1 MSQETGA
8 ARDLDPFDLPEW
20 LGAEPVV
27 WTPDGGIHD
36 RHLVTGTLSGAQP
49 GPAERG
55 AGDGRSLACALL
67 AVDEAYPVTVADD
80 DLRHMAHQAWRYG
93 EVLLVTLDG
102 RMTLAVPG
110 VSFTADLVLDA
121 LARFAKAV
129 GARPESF
136 SVLLR
141 LGG

>member
-1 MSQETGA
+1 M
-8 ARDLDPFDLPEW
+8 RPLDPFDLPDW
-20 LGAEPVV
+20 LGVAEVT
-27 WTPDGGIHD
+27 WRAHDGLRTGA
-36 RHLVTGTLSGAQP
+36 LVTGVLEAADVEP
-49 GPAERG
+49 VPC
-55 AGDGRSLACALL
+55 DLL
-67 AVDEAYPVTVADD
+67 AVDEAYPEPVADD
-80 DLRHMAHQAWRYG
+80 DLRHLAHQAWRYG
-93 EVLLVTLDG
+93 EVLLVTLDD

-110 VSFTADLVLDA
+110 TSFTADLVLDA

>member
-1 MSQETGA
+1 
-8 ARDLDPFDLPEW
+8 
-20 LGAEPVV
+20 
-27 WTPDGGIHD
+27 
-36 RHLVTGTLSGAQP
+36 
-49 GPAERG
+49 
-55 AGDGRSLACALL
+55 
-67 AVDEAYPVTVADD
+67 
-80 DLRHMAHQAWRYG
+80 MAHQAWKYG
-93 EVLLVTLDG
+93 EVLLVTLDD

-110 VSFTADLVLDA
+110 TSFTADLVLDA

>member
-1 MSQETGA
+1 MSRQTGA

-27 WTPDGGIHD
+27 WTPEGGIHD
-36 RHLVTGTLSGAQP
+36 RYLVTGALSTD
-49 GPAERG
+49 E
-55 AGDGRSLACALL
+55 RSLPCALL
-67 AVDEAYPVTVADD
+67 AVDEAYPEPVADD
-80 DLRHMAHQAWRYG
+80 DLRHMAHQAWKYG
-93 EVLLVTLDG
+93 EVLLVSLDD

-110 VSFTADLVLDA
+110 TSFTADLVLDA

>member
-1 MSQETGA
+1 MSRHTGA

-27 WTPDGGIHD
+27 WTPRSGIHD
-36 RHLVTGTLSGAQP
+36 RHLVVGALSAVDP
-49 GPAERG
+49 EE
-55 AGDGRSLACALL
+55 RSLPCALL
-67 AVDEAYPVTVADD
+67 AVDEAYPEPVADD
-80 DLRHMAHQAWRYG
+80 ALRHLAHQAWKYG
-93 EVLLVTLDG
+93 EVLLVTLDD

-110 VSFTADLVLDA
+110 TSFTADLVLDA

>member
-1 MSQETGA
+1 MSRQTGA

-27 WTPDGGIHD
+27 WTPESGIHD
-36 RHLVTGTLSGAQP
+36 RHLVPGALSP
-49 GPAERG
+49 VDPAER
-55 AGDGRSLACALL
+55 SLPCALL
-67 AVDEAYPVTVADD
+67 AVDEAYPEPVADD
-80 DLRHMAHQAWRYG
+80 DLRHMAHQAWKYG
-93 EVLLVTLDG
+93 EVLLVTLDD

-110 VSFTADLVLDA
+110 TSFTADLVLDA

>member
-1 MSQETGA
+1 M
-8 ARDLDPFDLPEW
+8 
-20 LGAEPVV
+20 V
-27 WTPDGGIHD
+27 WTPEGGIHD
-36 RHLVTGTLSGAQP
+36 RHLVTGAL
-49 GPAERG
+49 G
-55 AGDGRSLACALL
+55 AGDPRTGTPCPAHLL
-67 AVDEAYPVTVADD
+67 AVDEAYPEPVADD

-93 EVLLVTLDG
+93 EVLLVTLDD

-110 VSFTADLVLDA
+110 TSFTADLVLDA

-129 GARPESF
+129 GAEPESF

>member
-1 MSQETGA
+1 MSRQTGA
-8 ARDLDPFDLPEW
+8 VRDLDPFDLPDW
-20 LGAEPVV
+20 LGSEPVI
-27 WTPDGGIHD
+27 WTPEGGIHD
-36 RHLVTGTLSGAQP
+36 RHLVTGALSP
-49 GPAERG
+49 VDPAERF
-55 AGDGRSLACALL
+55 LPCALL
-67 AVDEAYPVTVADD
+67 AVDEAYPEPVADD
-80 DLRHMAHQAWRYG
+80 ELRHMAHQAWKYG
-93 EVLLVTLDG
+93 EVRLVNLDD

-110 VSFTADLVLDA
+110 TSFTADLVLDA

>member
-1 MSQETGA
+1 MSRPPGA

-20 LGAEPVV
+20 LGAEPVI
-27 WTPDGGIHD
+27 WTPEGGIHD
-36 RHLVTGTLSGAQP
+36 RHLVAGAL
-49 GPAERG
+49 G
-55 AGDGRSLACALL
+55 AGDPADGRSLPCALL
-67 AVDEAYPVTVADD
+67 SVDEAYPEPVADD
-80 DLRHMAHQAWRYG
+80 DLRHMAHQAWKYG
-93 EVLLVTLDG
+93 EVLLVTLDD
-102 RMTLAVPG
+102 RMTLVVPG
-110 VSFTADLVLDA
+110 TSFTADLVLDA

>member
-1 MSQETGA
+1 MSRHTGA

-27 WTPDGGIHD
+27 WTPESGIHD
-36 RHLVTGTLSGAQP
+36 RHLVTGGLS
-49 GPAERG
+49 
-55 AGDGRSLACALL
+55 AGERSLPCALL
-67 AVDEAYPVTVADD
+67 AVDEAYPEPVADD
-80 DLRHMAHQAWRYG
+80 DLRHMAHQAWKYG
-93 EVLLVTLDG
+93 EVLLVTLDD

-110 VSFTADLVLDA
+110 TSFTADLVLDA

>member
-1 MSQETGA
+1 VADLMSRQTGA

-27 WTPDGGIHD
+27 WTPEGGIHD
-36 RHLVTGTLSGAQP
+36 RHLVTGELSG
-49 GPAERG
+49 GE
-55 AGDGRSLACALL
+55 RSLSCALL
-67 AVDEAYPVTVADD
+67 AVDETYPEPVADD
-80 DLRHMAHQAWRYG
+80 DLRHLAHQAWKYG
-93 EVLLVTLDG
+93 EVLLVTLDD
-102 RMTLAVPG
+102 RLTLAVPG
-110 VSFTADLVLDA
+110 TSFTADLVLDA

>member
-1 MSQETGA
+1 VADLMSRQTGA

-27 WTPDGGIHD
+27 WTPESGIHD
-36 RHLVTGTLSGAQP
+36 RHLVTGALS
-49 GPAERG
+49 
-55 AGDGRSLACALL
+55 AGERSLPCALL
-67 AVDEAYPVTVADD
+67 AVDEAYPEPVADD
-80 DLRHMAHQAWRYG
+80 DLRHMAHQAWKYG
-93 EVLLVTLDG
+93 EVLLVTLDD

-110 VSFTADLVLDA
+110 TSFTADLVLDA

>member
-1 MSQETGA
+1 MGTETGA

-27 WTPDGGIHD
+27 WTPERGIHD
-36 RHLVTGTLSGAQP
+36 RHLVPGELS
-49 GPAERG
+49 
-55 AGDGRSLACALL
+55 AGDGRSLPCALL
-67 AVDEAYPVTVADD
+67 AVDEAYPEPVAGD
-80 DLRHMAHQAWRYG
+80 DLRHRAHQAWRYG
-93 EVLLVTLDG
+93 EVLLVLLDD

-110 VSFTADLVLDA
+110 TSFTAELVLES
-121 LARFAKAV
+121 LTRLAKAV

>member
-1 MSQETGA
+1 MSRPTGA

-27 WTPDGGIHD
+27 WTPEGGIHD
-36 RHLVTGTLSGAQP
+36 RHLVTGAL
-49 GPAERG
+49 G
-55 AGDGRSLACALL
+55 AGDPADGHSLPCALL
-67 AVDEAYPVTVADD
+67 AVDEAYPEPVADD
-80 DLRHMAHQAWRYG
+80 DLRHMAHQAWKYG
-93 EVLLVTLDG
+93 EVLLVTL
-102 RMTLAVPG
+102 AVPG
-110 VSFTADLVLDA
+110 TSFTADLVLDA

>member
-1 MSQETGA
+1 MSRQPGA

-27 WTPDGGIHD
+27 WTPEGGIHD
-36 RHLVTGTLSGAQP
+36 RHLVTGALSA
-49 GPAERG
+49 AER
-55 AGDGRSLACALL
+55 SLPCALL
-67 AVDEAYPVTVADD
+67 AVDEAYPEPVADD
-80 DLRHMAHQAWRYG
+80 DLRHMAHQAWKYG
-93 EVLLVTLDG
+93 EVLLVTLDD

-110 VSFTADLVLDA
+110 TSFTADLVLDA

>member
-1 MSQETGA
+1 MSTQTGA
-8 ARDLDPFDLPEW
+8 VRDLDPFDLPEW

-27 WTPDGGIHD
+27 WTPEGGIHD
-36 RHLVTGTLSGAQP
+36 RHLITG
-49 GPAERG
+49 
-55 AGDGRSLACALL
+55 SLAATDRLSLPCALL
-67 AVDEAYPVTVADD
+67 AVDEAFPEPVADD

-93 EVLLVTLDG
+93 EVLLITLDG
-102 RMTLAVPG
+102 RLTLAVPG
-110 VSFTADLVLDA
+110 TSFTADLVLDVV
-121 LARFAKAV
+121 ARFAKAV

>member
-1 MSQETGA
+1 MSRQTGA

-27 WTPDGGIHD
+27 WTPESGIHD
-36 RHLVTGTLSGAQP
+36 RHLVTGGLS
-49 GPAERG
+49 
-55 AGDGRSLACALL
+55 AGERSLPCALL
-67 AVDEAYPVTVADD
+67 AVDEAYPEPVADD
-80 DLRHMAHQAWRYG
+80 DLRHMAHQAWKYG
-93 EVLLVTLDG
+93 EVLLVTLDD

-110 VSFTADLVLDA
+110 TSFTADLVLDA

-129 GARPESF
+129 GARPEAF

>member
-1 MSQETGA
+1 MSRQTGA
-8 ARDLDPFDLPEW
+8 VRDLDPFDLPEW

-27 WTPDGGIHD
+27 WTPEGGIHD
-36 RHLVTGTLSGAQP
+36 RYLVTGALSTD
-49 GPAERG
+49 E
-55 AGDGRSLACALL
+55 RSLPCALL
-67 AVDEAYPVTVADD
+67 AVDEAYPEPVADD
-80 DLRHMAHQAWRYG
+80 DLRHMAHQAWKYG
-93 EVLLVTLDG
+93 EVLLVTLDD

-110 VSFTADLVLDA
+110 TSFTADLVLDA

>member
-1 MSQETGA
+1 MSRQTGA

-27 WTPDGGIHD
+27 WTPEGGIHA
-36 RHLVTGTLSGAQP
+36 RHLVTGALS
-49 GPAERG
+49 
-55 AGDGRSLACALL
+55 AGERSLPCALL
-67 AVDEAYPVTVADD
+67 AVDEAYPEPVADD

-93 EVLLVTLDG
+93 EVLLVTLDD

-110 VSFTADLVLDA
+110 TSFTADLVLDA
-121 LARFAKAV
+121 LARVVKAV
-129 GARPESF
+129 GGRPESF

>member
-1 MSQETGA
+1 VADLMSRQTGA

-20 LGAEPVV
+20 LGAEPVI
-27 WTPDGGIHD
+27 WTPESGIHD
-36 RHLVTGTLSGAQP
+36 RHLVTGALSP
-49 GPAERG
+49 VDPA
-55 AGDGRSLACALL
+55 DRSLPCALL
-67 AVDEAYPVTVADD
+67 AVDEAYPEPVADD
-80 DLRHMAHQAWRYG
+80 DLRHMAHQAWKYG
-93 EVLLVTLDG
+93 EVLLVTLDD

-110 VSFTADLVLDA
+110 TSFTADLVLDA

-129 GARPESF
+129 GARPEAF

>member
-1 MSQETGA
+1 MSRQTGA

-27 WTPDGGIHD
+27 WTPEGGIHD
-36 RHLVTGTLSGAQP
+36 RYLVTGALTSID
-49 GPAERG
+49 PA
-55 AGDGRSLACALL
+55 DGRALACALL
-67 AVDEAYPVTVADD
+67 AVDEAYPEPVADD
-80 DLRHMAHQAWRYG
+80 DLRHMAHQAWKYG
-93 EVLLVTLDG
+93 EVLLVTLDD

-110 VSFTADLVLDA
+110 TSFTADLVLDA

-129 GARPESF
+129 GAKPESF

>member
-1 MSQETGA
+1 MSRPPGA

-27 WTPDGGIHD
+27 WTPEGGIHD
-36 RHLVTGTLSGAQP
+36 RHLVTGALS
-49 GPAERG
+49 
-55 AGDGRSLACALL
+55 AGDERSLPCALL
-67 AVDEAYPVTVADD
+67 AVDEAYPEPVADD
-80 DLRHMAHQAWRYG
+80 DLRHMAHQAWKYG
-93 EVLLVTLDG
+93 EVLLVTLDD

-110 VSFTADLVLDA
+110 TSFTADLVLDA

-129 GARPESF
+129 GARPEAF
-136 SVLLR
+136 SVLLL

>member
-1 MSQETGA
+1 MSRQTGA

-27 WTPDGGIHD
+27 WTPEGGIHD
-36 RHLVTGTLSGAQP
+36 RYLVTGALSTD
-49 GPAERG
+49 E
-55 AGDGRSLACALL
+55 RSLPCALL
-67 AVDEAYPVTVADD
+67 AVDEAYPEPVADD
-80 DLRHMAHQAWRYG
+80 DLRHMAHQAWKYG
-93 EVLLVTLDG
+93 EVLLDTLDA

-110 VSFTADLVLDA
+110 TSFTADLVLDA

>member
-1 MSQETGA
+1 MSRQTGA

-27 WTPDGGIHD
+27 WTPEGGIHD
-36 RHLVTGTLSGAQP
+36 RYLVTGAL
-49 GPAERG
+49 G
-55 AGDGRSLACALL
+55 AGDPADGHSLPCALL
-67 AVDEAYPVTVADD
+67 AVDEAYPEPVADD
-80 DLRHMAHQAWRYG
+80 DLRHMAHQAWKYG
-93 EVLLVTLDG
+93 EVLLVTLDD

-110 VSFTADLVLDA
+110 TSFTADLVLDA